1 MKLQLI
7 PDDDRR
13 LHIRCKPFNVRDPKF
28 NDMRSL
34 DEVVEEMFD
43 LMKAKNGMGLAA
55 PQVGITKRFF
65 IMRHDGQDYTIC
77 NPKLISAN
85 ARSESGVEGC
95 LSFPGVRVRVER
107 PESAKVRYTTPGG
120 IKRIRTFRGV
130 LARCFLHELDH
141 LNGIVFTERGEILSV
156 DVDS

>member
-1 MKLQLI
+1 MKLTLI

-13 LHIRCKPFNVRDPKF
+13 LRIKCKPFNVNSDSRGGIRDFKKII
-28 NDMRSL
+28 
-34 DEVVEEMFD
+34 EEMFVV
-43 LMKAKNGMGLAA
+43 MKTHNGMGLAA
-55 PQVGITKRFF
+55 PQVGIMKRFF
-65 IMRHDGQDYTIC
+65 IMSHDGQDYVIC

-107 PESAKVRYTTPGG
+107 PESAKIRYTTPGG
-120 IKRIRTFRGV
+120 IKRTRTFRDV

-141 LNGIVFTERGEILSV
+141 LNGIVFTERGEIVS
-156 DVDS
+156 SE